1 MCGSVLG
8 EGREVKGGEK
18 EDAMMAMMRDGEE
31 WDEGWK
37 EVGRGSGV
45 CGREERR

>member
-1 MCGSVLG
+1 
-8 EGREVKGGEK
+8 
-18 EDAMMAMMRDGEE
+18 MMAMRCDGEE

-45 CGREERR
+45 RGSEERC